1 MHAKTTSF
9 FPEPTPRARSGE
21 CNLDASVPEFVEI
34 DPLLDARWDSLVSVL
49 DRSSVFQTSHW
60 ARVLHDTY
68 GHRPFYFCQSSNGR
82 PEVLLPLME
91 VSSRWTGRRG
101 VSLPFTDFCPLF
113 SANSEARQSLHRVLV
128 RRGRERG
135 WRYFECRSNE
145 SQSVSNQP
153 SLRFYGHIIELDK
166 KQDVLIARMGGATR
180 RGIRKAQE
188 ANLQIEFSTTLVSM
202 RSFYALHCQTRRRHG
217 VPPQPFRFFEN
228 IVRHIFETGHGF
240 VALARLAGR
249 PIGAA
254 VFFYHRREAL
264 YKFGASD
271 ESFQHLRVNNLLMWE
286 AMKRCAEL
294 GCEVLHLGRTS
305 LGQEGLRRFKLGFGG
320 REEQINYYKYDFGK
334 QAFITQADRAR
345 SGITNLFKCFPLP
358 LFRLAGRFLYPH
370 LS

>member
-1 MHAKTTSF
+1 MRTETTSF
-9 FPEPTPRARSGE
+9 SPEPMQHARSGE
-21 CNLDASVPEFVEI
+21 NNVDASIPLFAEV
-34 DPLLDARWDSLVSVL
+34 DPLLDYRWDSLVSVL
-49 DRSSVFQTSHW
+49 DSSSLFQTSHW

-68 GHRPFYFCQSSNGR
+68 GHRPFYFCRISDGR

-101 VSLPFTDFCPLF
+101 VSLPFTDFCPLL
-113 SANSEARQSLHRVLV
+113 STNSEARQSLHQALV

-145 SQSVSNQP
+145 FQSLSDKP
-153 SLRFYGHIIELDK
+153 SLRFYGHIIELEK
-166 KQDVLIARMGGATR
+166 KQDVLISRMGGATR
-180 RGIRKAQE
+180 RGIRKAQQ
-188 ANLQIEFSTTLVSM
+188 ANLQIEFSTGLDSM

-228 IVRHIFETGHGF
+228 IVRHIFATGHGF
-240 VALARLAGR
+240 VALARLGGK
-249 PIGAA
+249 PIAAA

-286 AMKRCAEL
+286 ALKRCAEL

-305 LGQEGLRRFKLGFGG
+305 LGQDGLRRFKLGFGAQ
-320 REEQINYYKYDFGK
+320 EEQINYYKYDFGK
-334 QAFITQADRAR
+334 QAFITEVDRAR
-345 SGITNLFKCFPLP
+345 SGITNLFKYFPPP